1 MQKIASLQSS
11 GRAPSREE
19 EYPLIVASNELV
31 VQIDADIA
39 RLHRYIRD
47 LYAPKFPELETLVAA
62 PVDYVRVV
70 QRVGNAMDL
79 SQVAL
84 EGLLPAHTVM
94 VVKIAATTTPGRPL
108 PDPQLRLLMRAC
120 DDVLQLEDYKRKV

>member
-1 MQKIASLQSS
+1 V
-11 GRAPSREE
+11 APSREQ

-47 LYAPKFPELETLVAA
+47 LYAPKFPELESLVAA

-79 SQVAL
+79 SQVPL

-94 VVKIAATTTPGRPL
+94 VVKIAATTTTGRPL
-108 PDPQLRLLMRAC
+108 PDQQLQQLMRAC
-120 DDVLQLEDYKRKV
+120 DDVLQLEEYKRKVA